1 MKKLLISLLIVLP
14 LFGETIKIDEFVTDI
29 YSKNSNSLK
38 KIEMS
43 LVIETNTTNDIY
55 KVKDALNIVVSS
67 FYVEDLFT
75 SKSKEAFKIMLQ
87 EYTKKKYIIDIKNI
101 YIQSM
106 QLKNSQS
113 AKEILKPLKQES
125 IGKDRDIIKEFI
137 KKQ

>member
-1 MKKLLISLLIVLP
+1 MKKLLISLFLVLP
-14 LFGETIKIDEFVTDI
+14 LIGETIEIDEFVTDI

-43 LVIETNTTNDIY
+43 LVIETNTTDSLY

-75 SKSKEAFKIMLQ
+75 SKSKEAFKVILS
-87 EYTKKKYIIDIKNI
+87 EYVKKKYLIDVKNI
-101 YIQSM
+101 YIQSL
-106 QLKNSQS
+106 QLKSSQT
-113 AKEILKPLKQES
+113 AKEILELLKQEGF
-125 IGKDRDIIKEFI
+125 GKDRNVIKEFI